1 MKRRLLI
8 PPGVLVAVGLVACD
22 ADAPLAP
29 RAPRMGLRAPPPNAV
44 SVWTLIL
51 TDTVGGVG
59 IAQTNP
65 GEPDPLTVGVWSGS
79 ATLWSRLDSRPV
91 ARDLTL
97 HTTIVT
103 RLDPRSQLGALGGLL
118 VSWRVDGSGT
128 AWNAAGR
135 GWLEVDR
142 QHRTWRSTGW
152 ADEAVGGAGDALGRV
167 RFDLI
172 ADTPMP
178 PDPITDPTPRGSVLV
193 RTPAVVSLRIDDC
206 MGGDVIAF
214 EILQELRLTA
224 EMAVPSRRVD
234 RPRHCSQQL
243 LEQMVAA
250 GDLVE
255 SHSRWHWR
263 APATFGDFYME
274 AVGSAQDLRRR
285 GFDPLVFIPPG
296 TWRRGPTLMNSP

>member
-8 PPGVLVAVGLVACD
+8 PPWVLVAVGLVACD

-51 TDTVGGVG
+51 TDTVGDVW

-65 GEPDPLTVGVWSGS
+65 GEPDTLTVGVWSGS

-103 RLDPRSQLGALGGLL
+103 RLDPRSQLGALGLL
-118 VSWRVDGSGT
+118 VSWQVDGSGT

-152 ADEAVGGAGDALGRV
+152 ADEDVGGAGDALGREWF
-167 RFDLI
+167 RH
-172 ADTPMP
+172 
-178 PDPITDPTPRGSVLV
+178 
-193 RTPAVVSLRIDDC
+193 IDD
-206 MGGDVIAF
+206 
-214 EILQELRLTA
+214 
-224 EMAVPSRRVD
+224 
-234 RPRHCSQQL
+234 
-243 LEQMVAA
+243 
-250 GDLVE
+250 
-255 SHSRWHWR
+255 
-263 APATFGDFYME
+263 
-274 AVGSAQDLRRR
+274 
-285 GFDPLVFIPPG
+285 
-296 TWRRGPTLMNSP
+296 